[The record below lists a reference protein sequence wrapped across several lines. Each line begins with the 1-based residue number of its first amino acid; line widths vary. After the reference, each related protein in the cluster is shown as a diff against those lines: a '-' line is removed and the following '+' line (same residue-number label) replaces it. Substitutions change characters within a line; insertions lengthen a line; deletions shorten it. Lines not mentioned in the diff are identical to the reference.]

1 MKYILCASIAF
12 SAIGALLM
20 RIDALEAAESPTVD
34 QLVQAYAGAPWV
46 LVPTED
52 GSKYVCI
59 DELSSRRV
67 DWIVTRIYEAA
78 KGAKCS

>member
-1 MKYILCASIAF
+1 MRYLLLC
-12 SAIGALLM
+12 LLCLP
-20 RIDALEAAESPTVD
+20 ATAADPTVD

-46 LVPTED
+46 VVPTED